1 MSTSRWSLVSRFAP
15 NSLPGAESPSQQV
28 EVPHGSTMPQEGL
41 EELGLKL
48 WPWWASKDR
57 GKQGHTF
64 NLMCCAGVP
73 NNFTRLLTNTQ
84 FFSLSIA
91 KSRER
96 EREREKVKQKER
108 KRSLPKI
115 TKAPRCSSGWPPVFF
130 EVDTWSQSNANR
142 LSGWRDHHEESG
154 NIRNLSFFLP
164 INSSKEVEGYSRV
177 LPPTTGEA
185 SAVGL
190 QRPPNHSLKALGS
203 ESAEAT
209 MTSWHPNS
217 TTRIS
222 NTSSLHVFVD
232 CS

>member
-108 KRSLPKI
+108 EVCPKTPRPRAVQAGDHLYFLKWTHGHKAMPTDFQDEEI
-115 TKAPRCSSGWPPVFF
+115 TTKNQEISGI
-130 EVDTWSQSNANR
+130 S
-142 LSGWRDHHEESG
+142 H
-154 NIRNLSFFLP
+154 SFYL
-164 INSSKEVEGYSRV
+164 
-177 LPPTTGEA
+177 
-185 SAVGL
+185 
-190 QRPPNHSLKALGS
+190 
-203 ESAEAT
+203 
-209 MTSWHPNS
+209 
-217 TTRIS
+217 
-222 NTSSLHVFVD
+222 
-232 CS
+232 